1 MELDA
6 KKIGMYVRK
15 GLICSTRICYKSAHD
30 HPFVLGMVIFSF
42 LLYRFLPSVFA
53 FLVSSSPVLF
63 CTAVL
68 LGTLLSFGNP
78 DIPEVEEDEKKTHEI
93 SSLKTGVVA
102 GDHVVEKDE
111 SFAVET
117 HVERREVEEKA
128 IEEAGLGGEDV
139 VLNEV
144 EKDAISSMTRDVG
157 VGIDEALIG
166 RSIVIEE
173 DVKEH
178 HGEKQEIG
186 ERVYGDRG
194 FVDKQESHENL
205 IERVSEVG
213 ENIEGHHIDEQEKEN
228 EGPAVEIFNLLTE
241 KRVDSSLGHSEY
253 DSDSDGSESSSP
265 DASMADIMPM
275 LDELHPLLDSEAPQP
290 AHIPIDDSD
299 ASSQGSSHESDEGSA
314 ESGEDG
320 DNQEEAHEDQEDK
333 TEAVVKWTE
342 DDQKNLMDLGTSEL
356 ERNRRLENLI
366 AKRMARKHQRI
377 AIEKNLIDLDNNDVQ
392 TTLPMSE
399 GLDHIQFQVPPI
411 STARCNPFDFPF
423 DSNEIGGLPPIPG
436 SAPSVL
442 LPRRNPFDLPYER
455 LDDRGSLTGE
465 TSSYQEEFMS
475 AQERERHFRRHESFT
490 SGGPFSLESR
500 QDKNAI
506 KLKPYFVPEAE
517 GITSGQASHATF
529 QRQLS
534 EMSDSKLSSVPD
546 TDTVSSVGD
555 QEQEH
560 VLLQDLHQ
568 EGDVISL
575 IEGSAEPFERVSGSE
590 VDHVEIGR
598 EGNDINFGDANEVNL
613 HASEIIEE
621 AVRGTSEAR
630 ETSSHVSVIDEEFI
644 HSTVRPNVG
653 EMHEKS
659 EVVEENYKR
668 LSSSSSEASERIFE
682 MNADKELGEEMEYGY
697 FKGSSES
704 INLAHAEGAD
714 CGRVE
719 VPVYDLS
726 PSDTEKSLS
735 NMTDVAEDFF
745 YMNKRVFNSTSSI
758 SSDTHIEVL
767 DRSVPP
773 VTVEKSFTPG
783 TEDVA
788 SDNLSVEKGVVSG
801 DEVSWVSSSS
811 LSAIEENKLLQS
823 REVAE
828 IGEHDVVEV
837 SHSEVHHHDDSVE
850 PMIPKPIIEQVLQ
863 ASWENKLIE
872 GGLTDEKENQQF
884 QEFQI
889 PLSAFDEEIHVGG
902 LQLDV
907 ERKMDAATVTYSDG
921 VFLSDAS
928 QQTQLLIEESAAQLP
943 SKHTHEETE
952 VSMPSTPCDH
962 VE

>member
-15 GLICSTRICYKSAHD
+15 GLIFSTRICYKSAHD

-117 HVERREVEEKA
+117 HVERREVKEKA
-128 IEEAGLGGEDV
+128 IQEAGLGGEDGV
-139 VLNEV
+139 WNKV
-144 EKDAISSMTRDVG
+144 EKDAISSMARDVG
-157 VGIDEALIG
+157 EGIDEALIG

-178 HGEKQEIG
+178 HGEKQEIR
-186 ERVYGDRG
+186 ERVYGDQG

-205 IERVSEVG
+205 TERVSEVG

-228 EGPAVEIFNLLTE
+228 EGPADEILNLLTE

-253 DSDSDGSESSSP
+253 DSESDGSESSSP

-290 AHIPIDDSD
+290 THIPIDDSD
-299 ASSQGSSHESDEGSA
+299 ASSQGSSQESDEGSA

-392 TTLPMSE
+392 TTLPMS
-399 GLDHIQFQVPPI
+399 GRHDHIQFQVPPI
-411 STARCNPFDFPF
+411 STARRNPFDFPY

-500 QDKNAI
+500 QDKHAI
-506 KLKPYFVPEAE
+506 KLKPYFVSE

-546 TDTVSSVGD
+546 TDTDSSVGD

-560 VLLQDLHQ
+560 ALLQDLHQ

-575 IEGSAEPFERVSGSE
+575 IEGSAEPFERVSGTE

-598 EGNDINFGDANEVNL
+598 EGNAINFGDANEVNL

-630 ETSSHVSVIDEEFI
+630 ETSSPVSVVDQEFI
-644 HSTVRPNVG
+644 CSTGRPNVG

-659 EVVEENYKR
+659 EVVEEKYKG

-682 MNADKELGEEMEYGY
+682 MNADKELGEEMGYGY

-714 CGRVE
+714 CGRVA

-726 PSDTEKSLS
+726 PSDIEKSLS

-745 YMNKRVFNSTSSI
+745 YMNKRVFYSTSSI
-758 SSDTHIEVL
+758 ASDTHGEVL

-773 VTVEKSFTPG
+773 VTVEKRFTPG
-783 TEDVA
+783 TEDAA
-788 SDNLSVEKGVVSG
+788 SDNLSVGKGMVSG
-801 DEVSWVSSSS
+801 DEVSWVASSS

-823 REVAE
+823 KEVAE
-828 IGEHDVVEV
+828 IGEHDVVQS

-850 PMIPKPIIEQVLQ
+850 PMIPKPIIEQILQ

-872 GGLTDEKENQQF
+872 GGLMDEKENQQF
-884 QEFQI
+884 QDFQI

-902 LQLDV
+902 LQLDM

-928 QQTQLLIEESAAQLP
+928 QQTQLLVEESAAQLP
-943 SKHTHEETE
+943 SKHSHEETE
-952 VSMPSTPCDH
+952 VSMLSTPCDH